1 MGSLHFLQHKI
12 LPLSWDY
19 YLALD
24 ANILSSES
32 IIPCILSLDPNQT
45 MTLSRYWIYYISI
58 YFLWFQGWS
67 QHLPLPSQGYWCFS
81 QNPAIWLFHTIPI
94 SLSLSLSLSFS
105 VPFLFPLSFPF
116 LLPFLSI
123 PPMSIPGSMTQ
134 YCLMPALVPRLTPFN
149 YISSEL
155 IDNESKQAA
164 TTSLCKRAR
173 FASLLAKRRSGAA
186 RRAT

>member
-1 MGSLHFLQHKI
+1 M
-12 LPLSWDY
+12 
-19 YLALD
+19 
-24 ANILSSES
+24 NILYFHIFPVIPRLVPTPATPES
-32 IIPCILSLDPNQT
+32 RLLVLLPEPCYL
-45 MTLSRYWIYYISI
+45 
-58 YFLWFQGWS
+58 
-67 QHLPLPSQGYWCFS
+67 
-81 QNPAIWLFHTIPI
+81 TIPYYSYF